1 MSPIRLVVP
10 ALVTALAAGLST
22 SLGAAPA
29 AAAGDSWPIPSRATI
44 TVLGH
49 GYGHGIGMGQYGAEG
64 AARAG
69 LDTRQIIEHYY
80 RGITWGKAGGRV
92 TVLVSADTTDDLVVL
107 PRTKLSVKDTASG
120 ERTVLPE
127 NGARQWRIKVARN
140 GDTRVSYRTDRWRG
154 FANLTGDGEFYAAGR
169 PITLL
174 TPSGERSYRGRLRA
188 ASPTPGATAKDTVND
203 LRLESYLEG
212 VVPLEIPAGW
222 SAAALGAQAVA
233 ARTFAAYG
241 RAHPRASHYQLC
253 DTTSCQVYG
262 GAGVAHPATTAAIR
276 ATAKQVLLHEGSPA
290 LAQFSASS
298 GGYTTAG
305 SAPYLQAVQDPY
317 DDWPGNGV
325 HSWSVALSDAAFERA
340 YPAIGNLTR
349 IRVLSRT
356 GNGEW
361 GGRILRVRL
370 IGSNG
375 RVTVSGESLRFA
387 LGVRSSWMTFRVS

>member
-1 MSPIRLVVP
+1 MGPIRLVLP
-10 ALVTALAAGLST
+10 ALATAFAAGLT
-22 SLGAAPA
+22 ATLGNTPA
-29 AAAGDSWPIPSRATI
+29 AAAGDSWPVPSRATI

-49 GYGHGIGMGQYGAEG
+49 GYGHGIGLGQYGAEG

-80 RGITWGKAGGRV
+80 RGISWGRAGGRV

-107 PRTKLSVKDTASG
+107 PRRKLSVTDIGSG
-120 ERTVLPE
+120 ERVQLPD
-127 NGARQWRIKVARN
+127 NGARQWRITVARN

-154 FANLTGDGEFYAAGR
+154 FRNLSGDGEFYAAGG

-188 ASPTPGATAKDTVND
+188 ASPSPGATAKDTVND
-203 LRLESYLEG
+203 LRLERYLEG

-222 SAAALGAQAVA
+222 HAEALGAQAVA

-241 RAHPRASHYQLC
+241 RAHPRAAHYQLC

-262 GAGVAHPATTAAIR
+262 GAGAAHPATTAAIR
-276 ATAKQVLLHEGSPA
+276 ATAKQVLLHEGAPA

-305 SAPYLQAVQDPY
+305 SAPYLQAVEDPY
-317 DDWPGNGV
+317 DDWAGNGV
-325 HSWSVALSDAAFERA
+325 HSWSVTLGDAAFERA
-340 YPAIGNLTR
+340 YPAIGDLRR

-356 GNGEW
+356 GHGEW
-361 GGRILRVRL
+361 GGRILTVRL
-370 IGSNG
+370 IGSRG